1 MAKTGVNGARAREA
15 QPDVFISTLAP
26 EGVKPPA
33 RASPGDSARHA
44 HARTDEWGN
53 IMLSGRCVSRADHD
67 VRQRQWMDKD
77 REGLR
82 NRPMGVGSALCWL
95 RASANGTIRL
105 WESIYVQADKDLNGG
120 CLVDA
125 RAALLFD

>member
-1 MAKTGVNGARAREA
+1 MSVSERGNEEA
-15 QPDVFISTLAP
+15 I
-26 EGVKPPA
+26 
-33 RASPGDSARHA
+33 
-44 HARTDEWGN
+44 RTAA
-53 IMLSGRCVSRADHD
+53 SRADHD

-105 WESIYVQADKDLNGG
+105 CESIYVQADKDLKGG
-120 CLVDA
+120 CVADE
-125 RAALLFD
+125 RAAPLFD